1 MLQAV
6 EKRAAS
12 VARVVEG
19 GSSGAPAR
27 LRLDGF
33 ETRMLKGAGAM
44 TEAAQPPPQPH
55 YVVAWRVLDTSVA
68 LDASHAPFALV
79 LAGGAAHRD
88 PPPAP
93 SVARIGPGVLVSA
106 LACQQG
112 VMLQRLLAVAATS
125 LGLIQMS
132 TRRSVP
138 AWLFSAGMQSA
149 GLAGASQPSHA
160 GTHGLARCGRQ
171 EPAALLR
178 FLDGDDICCA
188 LSMDGDDICRAL
200 SMRQLLGVA
209 VSQEAARAA
218 APEQPCE
225 LEMATDGMPL
235 RVPRL
240 GGPSLSVSHPVRLH
254 FDSRGAVTNLSIA
267 VQIPRAGE
275 IPEGFAVVKIGA
287 VGLNFRDVLNVLG
300 AYPGDPGPSGADCPA
315 TVVGAGPSCPSAL
328 VEGCMVVG
336 WCHAP
341 LASFS
346 CTDAQ
351 LLASTA
357 RSRLDPEASCT
368 LPTTWC
374 TVHLAS
380 LCAQFQAGQ
389 RLQVHAAAGG
399 IGPTALEYAQWL
411 GMQLGTTAGRPNKQ
425 RFVRCVAAGRTACSS
440 CDGGSF
446 AIGAAVQ
453 LRKGQLHAV
462 LNSLSLDFIAVSAL
476 LLVEGGCSEEIGKIN
491 IWSTSRMSAAMTAV
505 LRLAVAATC
514 CIAAA
519 LYLVSTAAFPL
530 AASAMICLAAAAIF
544 ACAASAILRLRIAL
558 ARSATSL
565 TVNLPDYSA
574 TNEEVA
580 PIVNTASIKRPA
592 ARSLTN
598 SILQPTWPRSSA
610 RCRLAIVGIL
620 LQGHIACVVGSSTGP
635 PSQSPSTPTLSPS
648 LAQIPPSP
656 PPVLGGVRAFTHSR
670 HLQGSEEGAL
680 PSALPPLP
688 LPGAGFVYAYMSP
701 LHAANGGWCLK
712 KAHRQTAVRLLHAA
726 WCAS

>member
-1 MLQAV
+1 MT
-6 EKRAAS
+6 S
-12 VARVVEG
+12 G
-19 GSSGAPAR
+19 NSGAPTR
-27 LRLDGF
+27 LRLEGF
-33 ETRMLKGAGAM
+33 ETRLLKGAGAL
-44 TEAAQPPPQPH
+44 AAGAPPPPQPH
-55 YVVAWRVLDTSVA
+55 YVVAWRALEGSVA
-68 LDASHAPFALV
+68 LDASHAPCALV
-79 LAGGAAHRD
+79 LAGGTADRD
-88 PPPAP
+88 PPLAPSAVRSAP
-93 SVARIGPGVLVSA
+93 SVLVCA
-106 LACQQG
+106 LACRQG
-112 VMLQRLLAVAATS
+112 VTLQWALAVAATS
-125 LGLIQMS
+125 LALLQMS
-132 TRRSVP
+132 MRRPVP
-138 AWLFSAGMQSA
+138 TWFFCAGTQSA
-149 GLAGASQPSHA
+149 RLAGASQPSHA
-160 GTHGLARCGRQ
+160 GTYGLARCARQ
-171 EPAALLR
+171 ESAALLR
-178 FLDGDDICCA
+178 CIDGDA
-188 LSMDGDDICRAL
+188 GSRAL
-200 SMRQLLGVA
+200 SSGQMLRIGVA
-209 VSQEAARAA
+209 QEASRAA
-218 APEQPCE
+218 APAEPCE
-225 LEMATDGMPL
+225 LEMAADGMLL

-240 GGPSLSVSHPVRLH
+240 DDPALPVSHPIRLH

-275 IPEGFAVVKIGA
+275 IPEGYAVVKIGA
-287 VGLNFRDVLNVLG
+287 VGLNFCDVLNVLG
-300 AYPGDPGPSGADCPA
+300 AYLGDPGPPGADCPA
-315 TVVGAGPSCPSAL
+315 TGVGAGPSCPSAL

-357 RSRLDPEASCT
+357 RAGLDPEAGCT

-389 RLQVHAAAGG
+389 RLEVHAAAGG
-399 IGPTALEYAQWL
+399 IGPTALENAQWL

-425 RFVRCVAAGRTACSS
+425 RFVRSVAAGGTACSS
-440 CDGGSF
+440 RDGGSFSF

-476 LLVEGGCSEEIGKIN
+476 LLVEGGCSEKIGKIN

-558 ARSATSL
+558 ARSTTSL

-580 PIVNTASIKRPA
+580 PIVNKASIKRPA

-598 SILQPTWPRSSA
+598 SILQPTWPSSSA
-610 RCRLAIVGIL
+610 RCRLATVGIL

-635 PSQSPSTPTLSPS
+635 PSQSPSTPTLPPS

-656 PPVLGGVRAFTHSR
+656 PLVLGGVRAFTRSR
-670 HLQGSEEGAL
+670 YLQGSEEGAL

-688 LPGAGFVYAYMSP
+688 LPVLVSCMHTCRRCMQQMVVGASRRP
-701 LHAANGGWCLK
+701 
-712 KAHRQTAVRLLHAA
+712 TARLL
-726 WCAS
+726 CACCMPLGVPLDVRRDRLLLQ